1 MQLDTLP
8 STLRNLGDK
17 PIYAL
22 IWTTTP
28 WSLIANQAI
37 AFSNDVLYCVVEDN
51 SENRYILAKECLA
64 MLCLDIEEKVGP
76 LKMITSIK
84 GNIQLSLFY
93 MYLLQVYIN
102 YKII

>member
-8 STLRNLGDK
+8 SALKNLGNK

-51 SENRYILAKECLA
+51 SGNRYILANECLA
-64 MLCLDIEEKVGP
+64 TLCLDTEEKIGP
-76 LKMITSIK
+76 LKMVTTIK
-84 GNIQLSLFY
+84 GNIQLFLFY
-93 MYLLQVYIN
+93 IYLLQIGIN